1 MMFQGIKM
9 NIGDSVV
16 VMSKDA
22 VSGVARPSFAKVISV
37 DDKNKKLLVE
47 SQYQTYGT
55 NVVKWVTSSSS
66 CLKVEQGFLNSLK
79 DRDTDYGNFET
90 SDLVMFVDK
99 SHPSGDEVVE
109 GVVVNVTPKT
119 VEIMVN
125 GTIKIQRKKK
135 SLVMHLV

>member
-1 MMFQGIKM
+1 M

-22 VSGVARPSFAKVISV
+22 VSGVARPSFAKVISI

-47 SQYQTYGT
+47 SQYQTYGKHS
-55 NVVKWVTSSSS
+55 VKWVTSSLS
-66 CLKVEQGFLNSLK
+66 CLKLDDEFLDSVK
-79 DRDTDYGNFET
+79 DRDTQYGSFDL

-99 SHPSGDEVVE
+99 SHPHGDRVVE

-119 VEIMVN
+119 VEVMIN
-125 GTIKIQRKKK
+125 GSLKIQRKKK
-135 SLVMHLV
+135 SLVMHVV